1 MACRLCLK
9 KPGDFLEIFKESG
22 ELVEGG
28 AKEIIEK
35 YFQIQITFNDEI
47 SNKICLVC
55 WRYLNEFHRFW
66 LNIKEKQQTLQ
77 IVFDCMKI
85 KREASK
91 DSAYE
96 INSTFD
102 GKNNI
107 LCEPELIIDDI
118 KGEPNLA
125 GDFDDSMNEDS
136 SLLLPKSSDVKI
148 IANYIAIFPIL
159 IRSREGFFH
168 QTDTPLRNYCD
179 GNYSNFR
186 NKV

>member
-136 SLLLPKSSDVKI
+136 SLLLPKSSDVKNSEQPEECDQI
-148 IANYIAIFPIL
+148 HGCVSLYIPHNPI
-159 IRSREGFFH
+159 SQPE
-168 QTDTPLRNYCD
+168 
-179 GNYSNFR
+179 
-186 NKV
+186 